1 MGTSRELKIKI
12 TAQEQASPAL
22 GKTREGIESISRQ
35 LDSMRSRAL
44 AAFGVWTSASSARD
58 LANLADSVQGLNSR
72 LLIAVGGAEA
82 FAAAQARGYEISA
95 KTGAGYEAT
104 ATLLARLS
112 QVGQGYGLTQ
122 QQLATTTQV
131 TARSL
136 QLSGAAAAESSAV
149 IRQLSQALG
158 SGVLRGEEFNSVMEN
173 GPRLAKALADGL
185 GLPIGKLRGLA
196 EQGILTTDIVVAALE
211 SQAGVLEAEAA
222 NYQRT
227 MGQAATRVTDEFG
240 RMVDAANQW
249 TGAGQS
255 VVSTFDFVADHMQEM
270 LGGVAVAV
278 VSGLTL
284 AMVKGGTAAVAWAAQ
299 TIPAQNAAAASSIA
313 LHRATVAEAEAAVA
327 AATAHRAAVKDYWA
341 QVAADV
347 ALQRAKTNLTT
358 ATSALA
364 AAQTTASVVSR
375 GLSTVVTALG
385 GPIGIITTLLTAGAT
400 AWMIWGD
407 KAENAANKAK
417 SAAEEAEQAIRR
429 MRNAQA
435 FGEDALSP
443 FRQDIAQAETMLAEA
458 RKVRSGYNV
467 NPSGDVE
474 FFTYVDDKA
483 VAAAEAKVAAA
494 YARLHEA
501 ARIQRKKVE
510 SEQTKALSPAFN
522 IMGQSFDT
530 WLDKF
535 RDRIDPVGGALK
547 ELAAKAKEAGIAVES
562 QQYKDA
568 EALVRKAYAKKST
581 AAGKSLDLDDYGASA
596 LAALQAQSRREMD
609 VLKAKLSGEL
619 SIAQRGYEAG
629 TTSLEAYFAAR
640 RRVIET
646 ESAAEIAVQEKAIA
660 KARAEQ
666 ERLRQMNPGGTRGQE
681 QISDQLRALDEKIAD
696 AQARVDVLKTQTA
709 TTVAELASEQTKAAK
724 DRIDKAMNDA
734 QAIITAKEQSLQ
746 SRVVTGLETEAT
758 ARAKLKAVIGE
769 QAQSLQSELVPQ
781 IERLMIVASNPLA
794 RAELQAIM
802 DKIRE
807 MQATAR
813 NQTWI
818 DGIKQGV
825 ADYGATAKDAFQ
837 TARDAA
843 TEAFQTAEDAVV
855 QFAKTGKVEVA
866 DMVTSINAEIARLA
880 FRSLTSQAYDW
891 FGGLLQTGLSAAS
904 SIFGGGSAAAGSASG
919 GFNYA
924 GELSSFFSRNAKGNA
939 YQSPSLS
946 AYSNGIY
953 NSPQLFAFAQG
964 AGVFAEAGWEGIFP
978 LGRTASGDLGV
989 KAIGGGSDVETKALL
1004 RELIS
1009 ATRAQKA
1016 QKNVFAFDRRTVAN
1030 ELSGSE
1036 GEQMTLAH
1044 VRRNA
1049 SAIRRILG
1057 Q

>member
-1 MGTSRELKIKI
+1 MSTSRDLKIRI
-12 TAQEQASPAL
+12 TAQDQASPAL
-22 GKTREGIESISRQ
+22 GKTKAGIESISRQ
-35 LDSMRSRAL
+35 LDSMRSSAL

-82 FAAAQARGYEISA
+82 FSAAQARGYEISA
-95 KTGAGYEAT
+95 KTGAGYEST

-122 QQLATTTQV
+122 QQIATTTQV

-196 EQGILTTDIVVAALE
+196 EQGLLTTDVVVAALE

-270 LGGVAVAV
+270 LGGVAVAA
-278 VSGLTL
+278 VSGMTL
-284 AMVKGGTAAVAWAAQ
+284 AMVKGGAAAVAWAAQ

-364 AAQTTASVVSR
+364 AAQTSASVVSR

-385 GPIGIITTLLTAGAT
+385 GSIGIITTLLTAGAT

-417 SAAEEAEQAIRR
+417 TAAEEAEQAIRR
-429 MRNAQA
+429 MRTAQA

-458 RKVRSGYNV
+458 RKVRSGYSV

-483 VAAAEAKVAAA
+483 IAAAEAKVTAA

-547 ELAAKAKEAGIAVES
+547 ELAAKAKEAGIAVDS

-596 LAALQAQSRREMD
+596 LAALQAQSRRELD
-609 VLKAKLSGEL
+609 ILKAKLAGEL
-619 SIAQRGYEAG
+619 SLAQRGFEAG
-629 TTSLEAYFAAR
+629 TTSLEAYYTER
-640 RRVIET
+640 RRVIEA

-666 ERLRQMNPGGTRGQE
+666 ERLRQMSPGGTRGQE

-709 TTVAELASEQTKAAK
+709 TSVAELAAEQTKAAK

-734 QAIITAKEQSLQ
+734 QAIISAKEQSLQ

-758 ARAKLKAVIGE
+758 ARAKLKAAIGE
-769 QAQSLQSELVPQ
+769 QAQALQSELVPQ
-781 IERLMIVASNPLA
+781 IERLMLVASNPLA

-843 TEAFQTAEDAVV
+843 SEAFQTAEDAVV

-880 FRSLTSQAYDW
+880 FRSLVSQSYDW
-891 FGGLLQTGLSAAS
+891 LGGLLKTGLSAAS
-904 SIFGGGSAAAGSASG
+904 AYFGGGSAAAGSASG

-924 GELSSFFSRNAKGNA
+924 GELSSYFSRNAKGNA

-978 LGRTASGDLGV
+978 LRRTATGDLGV
-989 KAIGGGSDVETKALL
+989 QAVGGGSDPETKSLL
-1004 RELIS
+1004 RELIA

-1057 Q
+1057 

>member
-1 MGTSRELKIKI
+1 MSTSKDLKIRI
-12 TAQEQASPAL
+12 TAQDQASPAL
-22 GKTREGIESISRQ
+22 GKTKAGIESISRQ
-35 LDSMRSRAL
+35 LDSMRSSAL
-44 AAFGVWTSASSARD
+44 AAFGVWTSASSVRD

-82 FAAAQARGYEISA
+82 FSAAQARGYEISA

-122 QQLATTTQV
+122 EQIATTTQV

-196 EQGILTTDIVVAALE
+196 EQGLLTTDIVVAALE

-270 LGGVAVAV
+270 LGGVAVAA

-284 AMVKGGTAAVAWAAQ
+284 AMVKGGAAAVAWAAQ

-327 AATAHRAAVKDYWA
+327 AATAHRASVKDYWA

-364 AAQTTASVVSR
+364 AAQTSASVVSR

-417 SAAEEAEQAIRR
+417 TAAEEAEQAIRR
-429 MRNAQA
+429 MRTAQA

-443 FRQDIAQAETMLAEA
+443 FRQDIAQAEAMLAEA
-458 RKVRSGYNV
+458 RKVRSGYSV

-483 VAAAEAKVAAA
+483 IAAAEAKVTAA

-547 ELAAKAKEAGIAVES
+547 ELAAKAKEAGIAVDS

-596 LAALQAQSRREMD
+596 LAALQAQSRRELD
-609 VLKAKLSGEL
+609 ILKAKLAGEL
-619 SIAQRGYEAG
+619 SLAQRGFEAG
-629 TTSLEAYFAAR
+629 TTSLEAYYTER

-666 ERLRQMNPGGTRGQE
+666 ERLRQMSPGGTRGQE

-709 TTVAELASEQTKAAK
+709 TSVAELAAEQTKAAK

-734 QAIITAKEQSLQ
+734 QAIISAKEQSLQ

-758 ARAKLKAVIGE
+758 ARAKLKAAIGE
-769 QAQSLQSELVPQ
+769 QAQALQSELVPQ
-781 IERLMIVASNPLA
+781 IERLMLVASNPLA

-813 NQTWI
+813 NQTWV

-843 TEAFQTAEDAVV
+843 SEAFQTAEDAVV

-880 FRSLTSQAYDW
+880 FRSLVSQSYDW
-891 FGGLLQTGLSAAS
+891 LGGLLKTDLSAAS
-904 SIFGGGSAAAGSASG
+904 AYFGGGSAAAGSAGG

-924 GELSSFFSRNAKGNA
+924 GELSSYFSRNAKGNA

-978 LGRTASGDLGV
+978 LRRTATGDLGV
-989 KAIGGGSDVETKALL
+989 QAVGGGSDPETKSLL
-1004 RELIS
+1004 RELIA

-1057 Q
+1057 

>member
-1 MGTSRELKIKI
+1 MGE
-12 TAQEQASPAL
+12 E
-22 GKTREGIESISRQ
+22 
-35 LDSMRSRAL
+35 
-44 AAFGVWTSASSARD
+44 
-58 LANLADSVQGLNSR
+58 
-72 LLIAVGGAEA
+72 EA
-82 FAAAQARGYEISA
+82 FNVARARGYEISA

-112 QVGQGYGLTQ
+112 QVGKGYGLTQ
-122 QQLATTTQV
+122 EQIATTTQV

-136 QLSGAAAAESSAV
+136 QLSGAAAAESTAV
-149 IRQLSQALG
+149 VRQLSQALG

-185 GLPIGKLRGLA
+185 GLPIGKLRSLA
-196 EQGILTTDIVVAALE
+196 EQGLLTTDIVVAALE
-211 SQAGVLEAEAA
+211 SQAAVLEAEAA

-227 MGQAATRVTDEFG
+227 MGQAGARVSDEFG

-249 TGAGQS
+249 TGAGQG
-255 VVSTFDFVADHMQEM
+255 VVSSLDFVADHMQQI
-270 LGGVAVAV
+270 LGGVAVAA
-278 VSGLTL
+278 VSGLTV
-284 AMVKGGTAAVAWAAQ
+284 AMVKGGQAAATWAA
-299 TIPAQNAAAASSIA
+299 
-313 LHRATVAEAEAAVA
+313 LTVAEQSRVVASTIRLHQAVVAEAQAEVIAAERRIASVPAMFRSAGAEQALVA
-327 AATAHRAAVKDYWA
+327 AK
-341 QVAADV
+341 
-347 ALQRAKTNLTT
+347 QRH
-358 ATSALA
+358 A
-364 AAQTTASVVSR
+364 AAQVGLNAAQAESTIISR
-375 GLSTVVTALG
+375 GLSTVVGGLG
-385 GPIGIITTLLTAGAT
+385 GPIGIIATLLAAGAT

-435 FGEDALSP
+435 YGEDALAP
-443 FRQDIAQAETMLAEA
+443 FRADIAAAEA
-458 RKVRSGYNV
+458 MRDAVTKSKSDQFKVSRLWK
-467 NPSGDVE
+467 
-474 FFTYVDDKA
+474 TDDEEIR
-483 VAAAEAKVAAA
+483 AAEAKVSAA

-501 ARIQRKKVE
+501 SRIQRGKVE
-510 SEQTKALSPAFN
+510 SEQDKALAPSLN
-522 IMGQSFDT
+522 IMGQSFDA

-535 RDRIDPVGGALK
+535 RDRIDPVGAALK
-547 ELAAKAKEAGIAVES
+547 DLAAKAKDAGIAVDS
-562 QQYKDA
+562 QQYKEA
-568 EALVRKAYAKKST
+568 EALIRKSFEKKST
-581 AAGKSLDLDDYGASA
+581 SGKSLDLDDYGTRA
-596 LAALQAQSRREMD
+596 LADMQAQSQRELD
-609 VLKAKLSGEL
+609 ILKAKLAGEL
-619 SIAQRGYEAG
+619 SLAQRGYDAG
-629 TTSLEAYFAAR
+629 TKDLHAYYAER

-646 ESAAEIAVQEKAIA
+646 ESVAEVAAQERVISKAQ
-660 KARAEQ
+660 AEQ
-666 ERLRQMNPGGTRGQE
+666 ARLRQLSSGGTRGRE

-696 AQARVDVLKTQTA
+696 AQTRIEVLKIKTVTS
-709 TTVAELASEQTKAAK
+709 VAELTAEQAKAA
-724 DRIDKAMNDA
+724 RERVDKAMSDA
-734 QAIITAKEQSLQ
+734 QAIISAKEQSLQ
-746 SRVVTGLETEAT
+746 SRVITGLETEAT
-758 ARAKLKAVIGE
+758 ARAKLKAAIGE
-769 QAQSLQSELVPQ
+769 QAQALQSELVPQ
-781 IERLMIVASNPLA
+781 IERLMLVASNPLA

-818 DGIKQGV
+818 DGIKQSV

-855 QFAKTGKVEVA
+855 QFAKTGKIEVA

-880 FRSLTSQAYDW
+880 FRSLVSQSYDW
-891 FGGLLQTGLSAAS
+891 LGGLLKTGLSAAS
-904 SIFGGGSAAAGSASG
+904 AYFGGGSAAAGSASG

-924 GELSSFFSRNAKGNA
+924 GELSSYFSRNAKGNA

-978 LGRTASGDLGV
+978 LRRTATGDLGV
-989 KAIGGGSDVETKALL
+989 QAVGGGSDPETKSLL
-1004 RELIS
+1004 RELIA

-1016 QKNVFAFDRRTVAN
+1016 QKNIFAFDRRTVAN

-1057 Q
+1057 

>member
-1 MGTSRELKIKI
+1 MSTSRDLKIRI
-12 TAQEQASPAL
+12 TAQDQASPAL
-22 GKTREGIESISRQ
+22 GKTKAGIESISRQ
-35 LDSMRSRAL
+35 LDSMRSSAL
-44 AAFGVWTSASSARD
+44 AAFGVWTSASSVRD

-72 LLIAVGGAEA
+72 LLIAVGSAEA
-82 FAAAQARGYEISA
+82 FSAAQARGYEISS

-122 QQLATTTQV
+122 EQIATTTQV
-131 TARSL
+131 AARSL

-196 EQGILTTDIVVAALE
+196 EQGLLTTDVVVAALE

-255 VVSTFDFVADHMQEM
+255 VVATFDFVADHMREM
-270 LGGVAVAV
+270 LGGVAVAA

-364 AAQTTASVVSR
+364 AAQTSASVVSR
-375 GLSTVVTALG
+375 GLSMVVTALG

-417 SAAEEAEQAIRR
+417 TAAEEAEQAIRR
-429 MRNAQA
+429 MRTAQA

-458 RKVRSGYNV
+458 RKVRSGYSV

-483 VAAAEAKVAAA
+483 VAAAEAKVSAA

-510 SEQTKALSPAFN
+510 SEQTKSLAPAFN

-547 ELAAKAKEAGIAVES
+547 ELAAKAKEAGIAVDS

-596 LAALQAQSRREMD
+596 LAAMQAQSRRELD
-609 VLKAKLSGEL
+609 ILKAKLAGEL
-619 SIAQRGYEAG
+619 SLAQRGFEAG
-629 TTSLEAYFAAR
+629 TTSLETYYAER

-660 KARAEQ
+660 KAQAEQ
-666 ERLRQMNPGGTRGQE
+666 ARLRQMSPGGTRGQE
-681 QISDQLRALDEKIAD
+681 QISDQLRALGPAGDPVRLLRRRGRLLAARGRPGDRGERRRRRD
-696 AQARVDVLKTQTA
+696 ARVLDH
-709 TTVAELASEQTKAAK
+709 
-724 DRIDKAMNDA
+724 
-734 QAIITAKEQSLQ
+734 
-746 SRVVTGLETEAT
+746 
-758 ARAKLKAVIGE
+758 
-769 QAQSLQSELVPQ
+769 
-781 IERLMIVASNPLA
+781 LA
-794 RAELQAIM
+794 RDPRGCDPRWCDRVPLLGPRDRRGDPRGRRDRVRGAPSVQGQPRDHDGRDPPRVRQGRGHLHEGLA
-802 DKIRE
+802 
-807 MQATAR
+807 AR
-813 NQTWI
+813 
-818 DGIKQGV
+818 
-825 ADYGATAKDAFQ
+825 
-837 TARDAA
+837 ARDA
-843 TEAFQTAEDAVV
+843 
-855 QFAKTGKVEVA
+855 
-866 DMVTSINAEIARLA
+866 
-880 FRSLTSQAYDW
+880 
-891 FGGLLQTGLSAAS
+891 
-904 SIFGGGSAAAGSASG
+904 GSARGLRADRRGLRPRRGPARGLPRRCDRRGCAHG
-919 GFNYA
+919 RVPR
-924 GELSSFFSRNAKGNA
+924 E
-939 YQSPSLS
+939 
-946 AYSNGIY
+946 
-953 NSPQLFAFAQG
+953 
-964 AGVFAEAGWEGIFP
+964 
-978 LGRTASGDLGV
+978 LGRHVGQ
-989 KAIGGGSDVETKALL
+989 
-1004 RELIS
+1004 REE
-1009 ATRAQKA
+1009 
-1016 QKNVFAFDRRTVAN
+1016 DRRGRPLRRE
-1030 ELSGSE
+1030 ELPRARG
-1036 GEQMTLAH
+1036 
-1044 VRRNA
+1044 RRD
-1049 SAIRRILG
+1049 R
-1057 Q
+1057 